1 MPFERLQKILAEAG
15 IASRRAAERMI
26 QDGRVQVNGSVI
38 AAPGSKADAE
48 VDEICVDGTRITA
61 PAPPVYLM
69 LHKPRGYVT
78 TAQDERGRRSVM
90 DLVFKT
96 RERVFPVGRL
106 DMDSEG
112 LLLLTNDGEL
122 AQRLTHPS
130 HEVEKEYLA
139 LVSGTPNPDAM
150 RVLRRGVSL
159 NGRPTAPAVVEIV
172 RSPEGLP
179 EQPGHAYLRLVLHE
193 GRKRQVRMMC
203 ETVGHPVQRLI
214 RVRIGPLRL
223 RGLVPGRVRELT
235 PIEIERIRAAAGLGL
250 PPSSNRP
257 LSAGSTSA
265 QGGKQVDRV

>member
-1 MPFERLQKILAEAG
+1 MAPERLQKILAEAG

-26 QDGRVQVNGSVI
+26 QEGRVTVNGSLV
-38 AAPGSKADAE
+38 AEPGVKADAE
-48 VDEICVDGTRITA
+48 IDEIRVDGEPIDA
-61 PAPPVYLM
+61 PALPVYLM

-78 TAQDERGRRSVM
+78 TARDERGRRSIM
-90 DLVFKT
+90 DLVYKT

-139 LVSGTPNPDAM
+139 LVRGTPDQEAL
-150 RVLRRGVSL
+150 RGLRRGVTL
-159 NGRPTAPAVVEIV
+159 NGRLTAPAVVEPV
-172 RSPEGLP
+172 RKPEGLA
-179 EQPGHAYLRLVLHE
+179 EQPGHSYLRLVLRE
-193 GRKRQVRMMC
+193 GRKRQVRLMC
-203 ETVGHPVQRLI
+203 EAVGHPVERLI

-235 PIEIERIRAAAGLGL
+235 PAEIERIRSAAGLDQPRSG
-250 PPSSNRP
+250 
-257 LSAGSTSA
+257 A
-265 QGGKQVDRV
+265 QSEKHNPQQ